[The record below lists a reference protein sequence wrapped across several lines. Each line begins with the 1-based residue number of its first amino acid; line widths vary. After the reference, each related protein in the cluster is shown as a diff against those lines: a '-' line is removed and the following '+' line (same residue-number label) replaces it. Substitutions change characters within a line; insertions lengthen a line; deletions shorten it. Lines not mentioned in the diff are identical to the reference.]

1 MFWILFVVVAVV
13 VGAGLVLIQRQS
25 ARYDLMGMGGAIGE
39 QARYE
44 QKRPLSEAEQVLYWR
59 LVEALPECIVMAQ
72 VPFTRFM
79 KPASGGKMASPH
91 LRAANARIAH
101 KSVDFLVCLRDFTVV
116 AAVELDETHDIE
128 RVTTNDEFLKSAGIV
143 PLRFDVSQIPSVET
157 LRGLFTEPR

>member
-1 MFWILFVVVAVV
+1 MRYMHIWHMSRPRRRAPKLYWVPKFHPVDSSGSLPGAWMFWILFVTVAVV

-59 LVEALPECIVMAQ
+59 LVEALPECIIMAQ

-79 KPASGGKMASPH
+79 KPATGGKMASPH

-101 KSVDFLVCLRDFTVV
+101 KSVDFLVCLRDF
-116 AAVELDETHDIE
+116 
-128 RVTTNDEFLKSAGIV
+128 
-143 PLRFDVSQIPSVET
+143 
-157 LRGLFTEPR
+157 